1 MRPKNFSPKAATTLV
16 LKIGISVALL
26 ALVLSRV
33 PLQEAL
39 AAAAGLT
46 PSAAAL
52 AILSYFAA
60 HAVNAGK
67 LRVLLPGLSLWQA
80 WRFTMIAVL
89 FGTAL
94 PGQLAGDAVKA
105 FRLARAAPDVGE
117 VTAAV
122 AAVAVDK
129 IIGMFA
135 LLLLTAI
142 GLGLNA
148 ATFGEEVV
156 IAAGVITVLIPVGLM
171 VVLLAPLP
179 AWLGKWGQEFAA
191 WRTVALTPSALLRS
205 LALGVL
211 FQILSIATF
220 DILGDALGIDL
231 PLTAQAVSG
240 RSMPLTAW
248 AVIVGL
254 ISVILL
260 LPVTVAG
267 LGLREGSLVAVL
279 AMVGEGRGPAL
290 ALSFALLAINLLGA
304 GVGLIVDLTGRDKNS
319 SA

>member
-1 MRPKNFSPKAATTLV
+1 MRPKNSQLKSILGLS

-33 PLQEAL
+33 DLGGAL

-46 PSAAAL
+46 PAAGAL
-52 AILSYFAA
+52 ATAVYFAA
-60 HAVNAGK
+60 HVVNAAK

-135 LLLLTAI
+135 LLLLTAL

-148 ATFGEEVV
+148 AIFGQPVV
-156 IAAGVITVLIPVGLM
+156 IAAGVVTVLIPVALA
-171 VVLLAPLP
+171 VVLSAPLP

-191 WRTVALTPSALLRS
+191 WRTVALTRSALSRS
-205 LALGVL
+205 LALGIV
-211 FQILSIATF
+211 FQMFSIAAF
-220 DILGDALGIDL
+220 AILGNALGIDL
-231 PLTAQAVSG
+231 TA
-240 RSMPLTAW
+240 TAW

-260 LPVTVAG
+260 VPVTVAG

-279 AMVGEGRGPAL
+279 AMLGQGTGPAL
-290 ALSFALLAINLLGA
+290 ALSFSLLALNLLGA
-304 GVGLIVDLTGRDKNS
+304 GVGLVLDLTGRDKTP

>member
-1 MRPKNFSPKAATTLV
+1 MRPKNSQ
-16 LKIGISVALL
+16 LKSILGQSLKVCLKLGISVALL

-33 PLQEAL
+33 DLKEAL

-46 PSAAAL
+46 PAAGAL
-52 AILSYFAA
+52 ATVVYFAA
-60 HAVNAGK
+60 HVVNAAK
-67 LRVLLPGLSLWQA
+67 LRVLLPGLTLWQA

-135 LLLLTAI
+135 LLLLTAL

-148 ATFGEEVV
+148 AIFGRPVV
-156 IAAGVITVLIPVGLM
+156 IAAGVVTIFIPVALM
-171 VVLLAPLP
+171 VVLSAPLP

-191 WRTVALTPSALLRS
+191 WRTVALTGSALLRS
-205 LALGVL
+205 LALGIV
-211 FQILSIATF
+211 FQMFSIAAF
-220 DILGDALGIDL
+220 AILGNALGIDL
-231 PLTAQAVSG
+231 TV
-240 RSMPLTAW
+240 TAW

-260 LPVTVAG
+260 VPVTVAG

-279 AMVGEGRGPAL
+279 AMLGQGTGPAL
-290 ALSFALLAINLLGA
+290 ALSFSLLALNLLGA
-304 GVGLIVDLTGRDKNS
+304 GVGLVLDLTGRDKIP

>member
-1 MRPKNFSPKAATTLV
+1 MRPKNSKLKSILGLTLKV
-16 LKIGISVALL
+16 GISAALL

-33 PLQEAL
+33 DLGEAIT
-39 AAAAGLT
+39 AAAGLT
-46 PSAAAL
+46 PAAGVL
-52 AILSYFAA
+52 ATVVYFAA
-60 HAVNAGK
+60 HAVNAAK

-129 IIGMFA
+129 IVGMFA
-135 LLLLTAI
+135 LLLLTAL

-148 ATFGEEVV
+148 AIFGQPVV
-156 IAAGVITVLIPVGLM
+156 IAAGVVTVLIPAALA
-171 VVLLAPLP
+171 VLLSAPLP

-191 WRTVALTPSALLRS
+191 WRTVALTRGALLRS
-205 LALGVL
+205 LALGIV
-211 FQILSIATF
+211 FQMLSIAAF
-220 DILGDALGIDL
+220 VILGRALGINL
-231 PLTAQAVSG
+231 SI
-240 RSMPLTAW
+240 TAW

-254 ISVILL
+254 ISVVLL
-260 LPVTVAG
+260 VPVTVAG

-279 AMVGEGRGPAL
+279 AMLGEGTGPAL
-290 ALSFALLAINLLGA
+290 ALSFSLLALNLLGA
-304 GVGLIVDLTGRDKNS
+304 GVGLALDLTGRDNAA

>member
-1 MRPKNFSPKAATTLV
+1 MRPKNFSPKAAITLV
-16 LKIGISVALL
+16 LKIGISAALL

-39 AAAAGLT
+39 AAAGGLT
-46 PSAAAL
+46 PQATAL
-52 AILSYFAA
+52 AILFYFVA
-60 HAVNAGK
+60 HVVNAAK
-67 LRVLLPGLSLWQA
+67 LRVLLPGLSLWQS

-135 LLLLTAI
+135 LLLLTAL
-142 GLGLNA
+142 GLALNA
-148 ATFGEEVV
+148 ATFGEPVV
-156 IAAGVITVLIPVGLM
+156 IAAGVVTVLIPVALV
-171 VVLLAPLP
+171 VVLIAPLP

-191 WRTVALTPSALLRS
+191 WRRVALTPSVLARALLF
-205 LALGVL
+205 GII
-211 FQILSIATF
+211 FQMISITSVAIPGEAF
-220 DILGDALGIDL
+220 GIHL
-231 PLTAQAVSG
+231 PA
-240 RSMPLTAW
+240 TAW
-248 AVIVGL
+248 AVVVGL
-254 ISVILL
+254 VSVILL

-279 AMVGEGRGPAL
+279 AMLGEGKGPAL
-290 ALSFALLAINLLGA
+290 ALSFALLAINILGA
-304 GVGLIVDLTGRDKNS
+304 AVGLIVDLTGRDKKT

>member
-46 PSAAAL
+46 PAAAAL

-231 PLTAQAVSG
+231 PLTA
-240 RSMPLTAW
+240 W

>member
-231 PLTAQAVSG
+231 PLTA
-240 RSMPLTAW
+240 W

>member
-16 LKIGISVALL
+16 LKIGISLALL

-33 PLQEAL
+33 PLGEAL
-39 AAAAGLT
+39 TAAAGLT
-46 PSAAAL
+46 PYAAAL
-52 AILSYFAA
+52 AIFAYFAA
-60 HAVNAGK
+60 HAVNAAK
-67 LRVLLPGLSLWQA
+67 LRVLLQGLSLWQA

-89 FGTAL
+89 FGAAL

-135 LLLLTAI
+135 LLLLTAV
-142 GLGLNA
+142 GLALNA
-148 ATFGEEVV
+148 PTFGESVV
-156 IAAGVITVLIPVGLM
+156 IAAGLITILIPVGLV
-171 VVLLAPLP
+171 VVLVAPLP
-179 AWLGKWGQEFAA
+179 AWLGRWGQEFAA
-191 WRTVALTPSALLRS
+191 WRTVVLTPAALLRS
-205 LALGVL
+205 LALGIF
-211 FQILSIATF
+211 FQVLSIATF

-231 PLTAQAVSG
+231 
-240 RSMPLTAW
+240 PLTAW

-304 GVGLIVDLTGRDKNS
+304 GVGLIVDLSGRDKHP

>member
-1 MRPKNFSPKAATTLV
+1 MRPQNSK
-16 LKIGISVALL
+16 LKSILGLGLKVGISVALL

-33 PLQEAL
+33 GLKEAL
-39 AAAAGLT
+39 TAAAGLT
-46 PSAAAL
+46 PAAGAL
-52 AILSYFAA
+52 ATLVYFAA
-60 HAVNAGK
+60 HAVNAAK

-135 LLLLTAI
+135 LLLLTAL

-148 ATFGEEVV
+148 AIFGQPVV
-156 IAAGVITVLIPVGLM
+156 IAAGVVTVLIPVGLA
-171 VVLLAPLP
+171 VVLSAPLP

-191 WRTVALTPSALLRS
+191 WRTVALTRDALLRS
-205 LALGVL
+205 LALGIV
-211 FQILSIATF
+211 FQMLSIAAF
-220 DILGDALGIDL
+220 VILGGALGITL
-231 PLTAQAVSG
+231 SV
-240 RSMPLTAW
+240 TAW

-254 ISVILL
+254 ISVVLL
-260 LPVTVAG
+260 VPVTVAG

-279 AMVGEGRGPAL
+279 AMLGEGTGPAL
-290 ALSFALLAINLLGA
+290 ALSFSLLALNLLGA
-304 GVGLIVDLTGRDKNS
+304 GVGLVLDLTGRDKTP

>member
-1 MRPKNFSPKAATTLV
+1 MRPKNSKLKSILGLTLKV
-16 LKIGISVALL
+16 GISAALL

-33 PLQEAL
+33 DLGEAI

-46 PSAAAL
+46 PAAGVL
-52 AILSYFAA
+52 ATVVYFAA
-60 HAVNAGK
+60 HAVNAAK

-129 IIGMFA
+129 IVGMFA
-135 LLLLTAI
+135 LLLLTAL

-148 ATFGEEVV
+148 AIFGQPVV
-156 IAAGVITVLIPVGLM
+156 IAAGVVTVLIPAALA
-171 VVLLAPLP
+171 VLLSAPLP

-191 WRTVALTPSALLRS
+191 WRTVALTRGALLRS
-205 LALGVL
+205 LALGIV
-211 FQILSIATF
+211 FQMLSIAAF
-220 DILGDALGIDL
+220 VILGRALGINL
-231 PLTAQAVSG
+231 SI
-240 RSMPLTAW
+240 TAW

-254 ISVILL
+254 ISVVLL
-260 LPVTVAG
+260 VPVTVAG

-279 AMVGEGRGPAL
+279 AMLGEGTGPAL
-290 ALSFALLAINLLGA
+290 ALSFSLLALNLLGA
-304 GVGLIVDLTGRDKNS
+304 GVGLALDLTGRDNAA